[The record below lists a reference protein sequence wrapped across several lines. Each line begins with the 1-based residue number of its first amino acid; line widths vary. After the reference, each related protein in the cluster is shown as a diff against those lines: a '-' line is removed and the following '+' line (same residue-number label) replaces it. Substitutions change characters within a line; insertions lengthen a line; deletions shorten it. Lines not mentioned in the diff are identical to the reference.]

1 MKKVFDK
8 QGNFESAIVKINNQ
22 NKLTIPIETVKALGI
37 VKNQPIKITF
47 VKDKNEFIVE
57 ILPFE

>member
-8 QGNFESAIVKINNQ
+8 NGNFGFAIVKISSQ
-22 NKLTIPIETVKALGI
+22 NKLTIPIEIIKALGI

-47 VKDKNEFIVE
+47 VKDKNEIIVE
-57 ILPFE
+57 ILPLV

>member
-22 NKLTIPIETVKALGI
+22 NKLTIPIEIVKALGI